1 MELLEEMLRFRDEYE
16 RDDIPDMWIVRHKL
30 NDIIDK
36 IITEGMQNR
45 K

>member
-1 MELLEEMLRFRDEYE
+1 MDLLEEMMFCRDQMDRCDYPLEMRQGITSE
-16 RDDIPDMWIVRHKL
+16 
-30 NDIIDK
+30 IDK

>member
-1 MELLEEMLRFRDEYE
+1 MDLLEEMMQCRDSMDKKDYPIEMRQGITTE
-16 RDDIPDMWIVRHKL
+16 
-30 NDIIDK
+30 IDK